1 MLPVVL
7 ASSTAPPALLF
18 LIAISLLNLFAAAP
32 DQPKSVATTN
42 SLPVNADAAWNEIQN
57 ASRPPVP
64 PAEWAGKAPTPEQRE
79 AFNKSLGEK
88 SALVAAKAKE
98 FYTRFPNHS
107 KAEDAKRL
115 EKRFLEQAVAFGNT
129 AAAGEPAANL
139 SEDQKLQLKISAVH
153 KRALSKRADGSVA
166 VAKEMES
173 GIREL
178 IKEYPDKPILWQQ
191 MLLVA
196 QNFLAKEDKKRILVE
211 IVESKVADD
220 QTINRAKAAIKS
232 VGALGQP
239 LEISFTA
246 ADGRKVDVQ
255 EMRDKVVLVD
265 FWAAWC
271 GPCIASLPE
280 VVKLYSKYHEQGFE
294 IVGINMDKHQ
304 AQMEQVVHRF
314 KMPWPQ
320 YFDGKGWGNKFSL
333 EYNVSSIPQ
342 LWLVDKKGILRTME
356 ARENLEEKIK
366 ELIEE
371 KD

>member
-1 MLPVVL
+1 MTRRQAGTICSTETVL
-7 ASSTAPPALLF
+7 RSSHVGFLI
-18 LIAISLLNLFAAAP
+18 LIAISVLNLFAAAP
-32 DQPKSVATTN
+32 VQT
-42 SLPVNADAAWNEIQN
+42 LPTDADAAWKEIQN

-64 PAEWAGKAPTPEQRE
+64 PAEWAGKTPTPEQRE

-98 FYTRFPNHS
+98 FYTRFPNHP

-129 AAAGEPAANL
+129 AAAGEQAANL
-139 SEDQKLQLKISAVH
+139 SEDQKLQLKINAVH
-153 KRALSKRADGSVA
+153 QRALSKRANGSAA
-166 VAKEMES
+166 VAREMEL

-220 QTINRAKAAIKS
+220 ETVSRAKAAIKA

-246 ADGRKVDVQ
+246 ADGRKVEIQ
-255 EMRDKVVLVD
+255 KMKGKVVLID

-280 VVKLYSKYHEQGFE
+280 VVKLYSEYHEQGLE

-304 AQMEQVVHRF
+304 AQMEQVVSRF

-320 YFDGKGWGNKFSL
+320 YYDGQGWGNKFAL

-356 ARENLEEKIK
+356 ARENLEGKIK
-366 ELIEE
+366 EFLEE